1 MIKHISF
8 DLWLTLIKSH
18 PEFKMK
24 RAEYFCKEF
33 NPFCL
38 SSKEVFEIVKG
49 IDKACDSLNEIKGSK
64 VPAVSMYNRILKKMG
79 INSNYITKELTE
91 EIKSVI
97 DKLFLELQPEFLNPT
112 IIPMLT
118 TLKDIGYSLNI
129 SSNTGFI
136 EGDIIVETLK
146 NLKIYEYFNFCI
158 FSDEISASKPSNIFF
173 QHVCRDSNLDKKE
186 ILHIGDNYKADYEG
200 AIKFG
205 FKALHI
211 TNSQY
216 TINEITDYLQK
227 ND

>member
-18 PEFKMK
+18 PEFRMK

-33 NPFCL
+33 NPFGL
-38 SSKEVFEIVKG
+38 SSNEVLEIVKS
-49 IDKACDSLNEIKGSK
+49 IDKACDRLNEIQGSK

-79 INSNYITKELTE
+79 IDSHHITKELTE

-112 IIPMLT
+112 IMPMLT
-118 TLKDIGYSLNI
+118 TLKDKGYTLNI

-136 EGDIIVETLK
+136 ECDIMVNTLK
-146 NLKIYEYFNFCI
+146 NMKIYEYFDFCI
-158 FSDEISASKPSNIFF
+158 FSDEIAASKPSNSFY
-173 QHVCRDSNLDKKE
+173 QHVYKESKLEKKE

-205 FKALHI
+205 FNALHI

-216 TINEITDYLQK
+216 TINDITNYLQE
-227 ND
+227 NN

>member
-33 NPFCL
+33 NPLNF
-38 SSKEVFEIVKG
+38 SSNEVLEIVKST
-49 IDKACDSLNEIKGSK
+49 DKACDRLNEIFGSK
-64 VPAVSMYNRILKKMG
+64 VPAVFMYHRILRKLG
-79 INSNYITKELTE
+79 NDSHIISKELTE

-97 DKLFLELQPEFLNPT
+97 DKLFLELQPRFLNPT
-112 IIPMLT
+112 ILPMLT
-118 TLKDIGYSLNI
+118 TLKNKGYTLNI

-136 EGDIIVETLK
+136 ECDIMVATLK
-146 NLKIYEYFNFCI
+146 NMKIYEYFDFCI
-158 FSDEISASKPSNIFF
+158 FSDEISASKPSDSFF
-173 QHVCRDSNLDKKE
+173 QHVYRKSNLEKKE
-186 ILHIGDNYKADYEG
+186 ILHIGDNYKADYDG

-216 TINEITDYLQK
+216 NINDITNYLQE